1 MEDLSVAG
9 DGISSTTA
17 KAVVVHFPFLILWVW
32 NVQITHTADVI
43 GDVKGTVLLLNNNFF
58 LVGLNFGPIVSMCKS
73 LFS

>member
-32 NVQITHTADVI
+32 DVQITHTADVI
-43 GDVKGTVLLLNNNFF
+43 DVMMYWRRERNSSV
-58 LVGLNFGPIVSMCKS
+58 VE
-73 LFS
+73 